1 MLRTGHLLHPAS
13 TPASRPTPGASL
25 PGTLAS
31 PRTGLSPAGSRE
43 LLLSSSQEK
52 SSSLDAPELLDAP
65 QRSAP
70 ESSSGT
76 GPDRGQRQRRF
87 EQGTCSTILLP
98 LFHHRVNE
106 CSPSDGALR
115 RESSGL
121 AVLRSRLDCWRR
133 EDATVEPRPE

>member
-1 MLRTGHLLHPAS
+1 MLRTGHSLHPAS

-43 LLLSSSQEK
+43 LSLSSSQEK
-52 SSSLDAPELLDAP
+52 SSSLDAPELLDGP
-65 QRSAP
+65 QRSEP
-70 ESSSGT
+70 EGTSGT
-76 GPDRGQRQRRF
+76 GPVWGQRQRRL

-98 LFHHRVNE
+98 LFHGPMSE

-121 AVLRSRLDCWRR
+121 AGLCF
-133 EDATVEPRPE
+133 